1 MIKIPRWL
9 ELQQEIDYL
18 YFVLGEIKERMSG
31 CCLDHFID
39 KITGFDKYQKKQIF
53 EICIKMKK
61 LKMEWAKET
70 GEEVNLETETQII
83 ELCKPRDD

>member
-18 YFVLGEIKERMSG
+18 YFALGEIKERMSG

-53 EICIKMKK
+53 EICIKMKE